1 MEWLNRI
8 RIAWNIT
15 MGLSVI
21 ALQSFFSR
29 PVTGLDPAL
38 LETKVCVVTGA
49 PGEQEYDKLFGQW
62 REEWAKS
69 LAGVDVEW
77 IGQSEAANPDAP
89 YNDRDRLKQWI
100 DSVETKEMP
109 GTYWLILM
117 GHGTHDSKST
127 KFNLRGADVS
137 AAELSQWISN
147 SKHLWVIAICA
158 SSSGPF
164 VPALSGPGRTIITAT
179 KSGLESNFS
188 RFGGYLAKCA
198 GDLNSDLDHDH
209 SISVLEA
216 FVAASRQTERYYQ
229 ENKWLATEHALIDD
243 NGDGK
248 GTSVDFFRGLRA
260 IKMPDKGK
268 IDGESARQLWLKESP
283 ATGVL
288 GAESK
293 SRVDEI
299 EKQLEALRSKKSTM
313 SEEQYYMDLER
324 LMVDLAKLL
333 YPDSK

>member
-8 RIAWNIT
+8 RFMWNAI
-15 MGLSVI
+15 GFSVI
-21 ALQSFFSR
+21 ALQSVFSH
-29 PVTGLDPAL
+29 PLTIVDAGQA
-38 LETKVCVVTGA
+38 ETNVCVVIGA
-49 PGEQEYDKLFGQW
+49 PGEQAYGKLFDQW
-62 REEWAKS
+62 REDWSKALE
-69 LAGVDVEW
+69 GVGVEW
-77 IGQSEAANPDAP
+77 IGRSEATESDESQ
-89 YNDRDRLKQWI
+89 NDRDRLKQWI
-100 DSVETKEMP
+100 ESVETKEIS

-127 KFNLRGADVS
+127 KFNLRGVDIS
-137 AAELSQWISN
+137 ASELSQSISN
-147 SKHLWVIAICA
+147 SKHRWVIAICA

-164 VPALSGPGRTIITAT
+164 VAALSGPGRTIITAT
-179 KSGLESNFS
+179 KSGSESNFS
-188 RFGGYLAKCA
+188 RFGGYLAKCS

-229 ENKWLATEHALIDD
+229 ENKLLATEHALIDD

-248 GTSVDFFRGLRA
+248 GTSVEFFRGLRA

-268 IDGESARQLWLKESP
+268 VDGESARQLWLKESA

-299 EKQLEALRSKKSTM
+299 EKQLEVLRSKKSTM
-313 SEEQYYMDLER
+313 SEEQYYSDLER
-324 LMVDLAKLL
+324 LMVDLAKVL
-333 YPDSK
+333 YPDSR